1 VAVVVAVVVYVAFVA
16 IYVVAIFLAVPL
28 NRETVVFLYFRSVF
42 WAGVGAVALEWAG
55 VAMAV
60 AVDMAIGFGLG
71 IWYRAREKTYWLW
84 VRFLSILAFPW
95 FCWFPIVFGFTSF
108 ALYHRLSWGWRPI
121 SLFWLVVF
129 GFCAVLWIRG
139 KKLEEKARNPL
150 RGILEG
156 YIPHF
161 RRRFK
166 LLK

>member
-1 VAVVVAVVVYVAFVA
+1 MYVAFVA

-28 NRETVVFLYFRSVF
+28 DRETVVFLYFRSVF
-42 WAGVGAVALEWAG
+42 WAGVGAVAM
-55 VAMAV
+55 AMAV
-60 AVDMAIGFGLG
+60 AGAGAAAIGFGLG
-71 IWYRAREKTYWLW
+71 IWYQAKEKIYWLW
-84 VRFLSILAFPW
+84 VRFLSVLAFPW
-95 FCWFPIVFGFTSF
+95 FCSFPIVFGFTSF
-108 ALYHRLSWGWRPI
+108 ALYHRLSWEWQSI
-121 SLFWLVVF
+121 SLFWLVIF
-129 GFCAVLWIRG
+129 GFCTVLWVRG